1 MLKASNIIEAF
12 VKIRLKQFYR
22 ELIGIG
28 LIRIIFLIGLFG
40 FIGFILFVSTS
51 KYPDSFYVIGLTVF
65 IILVVH
71 TKRQDKSFLKT
82 NFANYK
88 LICFVEYLIMAS
100 IIIAFLIFHFQWI
113 PLLFL
118 LSALYLIIH
127 LDLKTSQRNLNTKIQ
142 QLIPSGCFEWKGG
155 VRQTLIILIPL
166 WMIGL
171 CTSFF
176 IGSVPI
182 VLFILGIIPFSF
194 YEKGEPY
201 QMILAYEMGTNQ
213 FLFHKINMQISLFS
227 ILALPL
233 IGAFLVF
240 HYEIWYI
247 PIIEYFI
254 FIFLYIYLI
263 LTKYAFY
270 EPNRK
275 SASAQIF
282 GAIGVFGGIIPVFL
296 PVVWL
301 LSIRFFFK
309 SKENLNF
316 YLNDYN

>member
-1 MLKASNIIEAF
+1 MIEAF
-12 VKIRLKQFYR
+12 IKIRLKQFYR
-22 ELIGIG
+22 GLIGIG
-28 LIRIIFLIGLFG
+28 LIRIIFLIGILAFIVFSLF
-40 FIGFILFVSTS
+40 IESS
-51 KYPDSFYVIGLTVF
+51 KYPDSFYITGITAF
-65 IILVVH
+65 ILLMVQ
-71 TKRQDKSFLKT
+71 TKRQDKLFLKT
-82 NFANYK
+82 NFDNYR
-88 LICFVEYLIMAS
+88 LICFVEYLILS
-100 IIIAFLIFHFQWI
+100 STVIAFLIFHLQWI
-113 PLLFL
+113 PLLLL

-127 LDLKTSQRNLNTKIQ
+127 LDLKTKKRNLNTRLQ
-142 QLIPSGCFEWKGG
+142 QFIPSECFEWKGG
-155 VRQTLIILIPL
+155 VRQTLFILITL
-166 WMIGL
+166 WIIGL

-201 QMILAYEMGTNQ
+201 QMIIACEMGANK
-213 FLFHKINMQISLFS
+213 FLFHKIKMQILLFS
-227 ILALPL
+227 VLSMPL
-233 IGAFLVF
+233 IAAFLVF
-240 HYEIWYI
+240 HHETWYI
-247 PIIEYFI
+247 PIIEYFV
-254 FIFLYIYLI
+254 FISLYIYLI

-275 SASAQIF
+275 STSAQIF
-282 GAIGVFGGIIPVFL
+282 SAIGAFSGIIPVFL

>member
-1 MLKASNIIEAF
+1 MIEAF

-22 ELIGIG
+22 GLIGIG
-28 LIRIIFLIGLFG
+28 LIRIIFLIGLLAFFVLML
-40 FIGFILFVSTS
+40 FIETS
-51 KYPDSFYVIGLTVF
+51 KYPDTFYVTGITAI

-71 TKRQDKSFLKT
+71 TKRQDKTFLKI

-88 LICFVEYLIMAS
+88 LICFVEYLILAS

-113 PLLFL
+113 PLLLL

-127 LDLKTSQRNLNTKIQ
+127 LDLKTRQRNLNTKLQ
-142 QLIPSGCFEWKGG
+142 QLIPSECFEWKGG
-155 VRQTLIILIPL
+155 IRQTLFILITL
-166 WMIGL
+166 WIIGL
-171 CTSFF
+171 CSSFF

-213 FLFHKINMQISLFS
+213 FLFHKIKMQISLFS
-227 ILALPL
+227 ILTIPL
-233 IGAFLVF
+233 IAAFLVF
-240 HYEIWYI
+240 HHEMWYI

-254 FIFLYIYLI
+254 FISLYIYLI

-270 EPNRK
+270 EPNSK
-275 SASAQIF
+275 SPSAQVF
-282 GAIGVFGGIIPVFL
+282 GAIGAFGGIIPVFL
-296 PVVWL
+296 PVIWL

>member
-1 MLKASNIIEAF
+1 MIEAF
-12 VKIRLKQFYR
+12 IKIRLKQFYR
-22 ELIGIG
+22 GLIGVG
-28 LIRIIFLIGLFG
+28 LIRIIFLVGLVG
-40 FIGFILFVSTS
+40 FIAFVSFIETS
-51 KYPDSFYVIGLTVF
+51 KSPDSYYVTGITGL
-65 IILVVH
+65 ILLMVH
-71 TKRQDKSFLKT
+71 TKRQDKPFLKT
-82 NFANYK
+82 NFDNYR
-88 LICFVEYLIMAS
+88 LIYLTEYLILAS

-113 PLLFL
+113 PLLLFI
-118 LSALYLIIH
+118 AAIYLIVH
-127 LDLKTSQRNLNTKIQ
+127 LDLMQKQRNLNTRLQ
-142 QLIPSGCFEWKGG
+142 QFIPSECFEWKGG
-155 VRQTLIILIPL
+155 VRQIFFFLIPL
-166 WMIGL
+166 WIIGL

-213 FLFHKINMQISLFS
+213 FLLHKIKMQILMFS
-227 ILALPL
+227 VLSLPL
-233 IGAFLVF
+233 IAAFLVF

-247 PIIEYFI
+247 PIAEYFI
-254 FIFLYIYLI
+254 FITLYIFLI

-282 GAIGVFGGIIPVFL
+282 GAIGAFCGFIPIFL
-296 PVVWL
+296 PVVWI
-301 LSIRFFFK
+301 LSIRFFLR
-309 SKENLNF
+309 SKENLNV